1 MTLKNAAA
9 AFTSVLALAACGNQ
23 SPTTP
28 PDQGEVVPNVAGVYS
43 NDAMWLTQFNRVYDG
58 YRGSWTCSGSLT
70 LVQAPGTPS
79 FTGFAVVGAP
89 CSALSFELG
98 GAVRPG
104 GAVYFTTGGPKPEA
118 GPCVSTMPLTT
129 YVGTLTENNRTLS
142 VRSTKRLFCQGE
154 GDYEFTQII
163 TAYKRF

>member
-1 MTLKNAAA
+1 
-9 AFTSVLALAACGNQ
+9 
-23 SPTTP
+23 
-28 PDQGEVVPNVAGVYS
+28 
-43 NDAMWLTQFNRVYDG
+43 MWLTQFNRVYDG
-58 YRGSWTCSGSLT
+58 YSGSWTCSGSLT
-70 LVQAPGTPS
+70 LVQAPGTLS

-89 CSALSFELG
+89 CSALSFDLG

-129 YVGTLTENNRTLS
+129 YFGTLTENSRTLS
-142 VRSTKRLFCQGE
+142 LRSTKRLFCQGE